1 MAVLETIGWALLAAT
16 AAWILA
22 IGASLGAL
30 SRYRAA
36 MQQEVRHWKAEA
48 NREAALTAQL
58 KQEIEMW
65 SKGCQQGRDD
75 VISIVPLLVAA
86 VHERLA
92 GARTADLTEA
102 DYR

>member
-16 AAWILA
+16 GGWILA
-22 IGASLGAL
+22 ICAAVGAFG
-30 SRYRAA
+30 RYRAA
-36 MQQEVRHWKAEA
+36 MQAEVRHWKAEA
-48 NREAALTAQL
+48 NRAAALTAQL
-58 KQEIEMW
+58 KQDIEMW

-92 GARTADLTEA
+92 GAKPADLTEA
-102 DYR
+102 DY

>member
-1 MAVLETIGWALLAAT
+1 MAVLETIGWAVLAAA
-16 AAWILA
+16 AAWTVAMCAALVV
-22 IGASLGAL
+22 L
-30 SRYRAA
+30 SRHRAA
-36 MQQEVRHWKAEA
+36 MQREVRHWQAEA
-48 NREAALTAQL
+48 IRAAALTAQL

-92 GARTADLTEA
+92 RSRTADLTEA
-102 DYR
+102 DY